1 MRVLLHTPLKAPD
14 SPVPSGDREM
24 ARGLARFVAFLG
36 AGKLDATAIGEPLLR
51 KRAESP

>member
-24 ARGLARFVAFLG
+24 ARGLARLG
-36 AGKLDATAIGEPLLR
+36 LSVGNVIGRIVGQRP
-51 KRAESP
+51 